1 MAGAKPVCLW
11 LVRLLTPPGL
21 PRQSDAKG
29 LGEGSSLSGEGS
41 SLSLEGLRG
50 ETGPDLRVWG
60 RKHSPVLS

>member
-21 PRQSDAKG
+21 PRQSDTKG
-29 LGEGSSLSGEGS
+29 LGEGS